1 MKKILISDAAKNGNR
16 VAYIYNAVTSRL
28 PLEAPRPQILFG
40 ESRAAIAMESSRV
53 TPALWKLFSAAIA
66 ETVAVGHKYDY
77 FSSVLPLRA
86 LTPYRRQIFLCA
98 LIAADLKT
106 DAGYVRTALKDLD
119 SCALDGF
126 FAFRLQA
133 LKKKWDK
140 IIGYIPPDFSPQ
152 ELDRFMRYLI
162 DGNRGRV
169 FVGAN
174 AVYDADYRVC
184 KRGTLT
190 GRGGK
195 RFPLETEIVL
205 SGASEVH
212 ILRRTEGE
220 TSAFLKKYYGA
231 RAVFY
236 AENRE
241 KRLDN
246 PVSECYNKST

>member
-1 MKKILISDAAKNGNR
+1 MISDAAKNGNR

-28 PLEAPRPQILFG
+28 PLEFPRPKILFG
-40 ESRAAIAMESSRV
+40 ESRAVISVDESRV

-66 ETVAVGHKYDY
+66 ETVAVGYKYDY
-77 FSSVLPLRA
+77 FSSSLPLRA

-106 DAGYVRTALKDLD
+106 DAGYVREGLKEID

-126 FAFRLQA
+126 FTFRLQA

-140 IIGYIPPDFSPQ
+140 IIGYIPPDFSPE
-152 ELDRFMRYLI
+152 ELDRFMQYLI
-162 DGNRGRV
+162 GGNKGKV
-169 FVGAN
+169 FIGAN

-190 GRGGK
+190 GKAGK
-195 RFPLETEIVL
+195 RFPVETEIVL

-212 ILRRTEGE
+212 ILYRTERE
-220 TSAFLKKYYGA
+220 IDAFLKKYYGA

-246 PVSECYNKST
+246 PNMACYNKNT